1 MSVRMAL
8 AKLCACTAGGAIV
21 GGGAV
26 HVSEAPAGGPAE
38 VRVTQPR
45 VAARTIGNR
54 PRVHRKT
61 RQVRPV
67 RQTCAPTPTVVT
79 VTNQIATPAPVI
91 PPPPVPIIGEL
102 PSFGGGGA
110 PAVIGGG
117 GFFGGGGGFFGG
129 FSGGSSGGG
138 GFFVREG
145 DIVIKNQNNGSTS
158 TGGSNT
164 AGSGATGATT
174 TIENSGRGPTT

>member
-1 MSVRMAL
+1 MLTIENMVNDIVIILSLLPCAWTDHRIAAAFQRSSMGRTTRKRKPMSVRMAL

-67 RQTCAPTPTVVT
+67 RHTCAPSPTVVT
-79 VTNQIATPAPVI
+79 VTNQIATPAPII
-91 PPPPVPIIGEL
+91 PPAPVPIIGEL

-117 GFFGGGGGFFGG
+117 GFFGGGGGF
-129 FSGGSSGGG
+129 
-138 GFFVREG
+138 
-145 DIVIKNQNNGSTS
+145 
-158 TGGSNT
+158 
-164 AGSGATGATT
+164 
-174 TIENSGRGPTT
+174 